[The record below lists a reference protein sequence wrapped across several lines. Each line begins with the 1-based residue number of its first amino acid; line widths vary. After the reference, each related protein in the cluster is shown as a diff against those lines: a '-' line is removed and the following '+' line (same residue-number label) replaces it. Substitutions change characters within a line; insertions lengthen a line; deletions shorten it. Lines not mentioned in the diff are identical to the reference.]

1 MTDVLKIKTD
11 VNVVFKKID
20 KLVKTKISNISSK
33 TAKGDVPTNLW
44 LGRNPR
50 QMRSLIS
57 WKMVL
62 KNNLSLKHLESFE
75 NGVCVEF
82 VNEDFLQSQ
91 IPSENKELFEELKS
105 RVGSDEDISSI
116 ICFRTDDKDPGA
128 NSARTAYD
136 NFMNSSNKI
145 KLEPIKRID
154 LDLYKERYKIHLG
167 KEFTHK
173 SNDRDA
179 IGNWAWEGNSFVD
192 IKGGKQGKIQTVENK
207 EKLFNPAI
215 EFATKKC
222 IEDIHIVLVFFFL
235 HAEGLDEYATCEE
248 IENLKLRCSN
258 YLKTRDYDDGN
269 LYTYCTDHKCLRIKA
284 GTLMDPIDVK
294 EIKAIDFS
302 HQRTESD
309 EFIIDLAHNES
320 QSKKIFKYD
329 KVNNFLVSA
338 ARPTNLFWA
347 KKASNMIQ
355 QNDTLDEFILKERNR
370 VERRNEIDYTLK
382 WFLQRERDR
391 VKRRK

>member
-1 MTDVLKIKTD
+1 M
-11 VNVVFKKID
+11 
-20 KLVKTKISNISSK
+20 
-33 TAKGDVPTNLW
+33 
-44 LGRNPR
+44 
-50 QMRSLIS
+50 
-57 WKMVL
+57 
-62 KNNLSLKHLESFE
+62 
-75 NGVCVEF
+75 
-82 VNEDFLQSQ
+82 
-91 IPSENKELFEELKS
+91 
-105 RVGSDEDISSI
+105 
-116 ICFRTDDKDPGA
+116 
-128 NSARTAYD
+128 
-136 NFMNSSNKI
+136 
-145 KLEPIKRID
+145 
-154 LDLYKERYKIHLG
+154 
-167 KEFTHK
+167 
-173 SNDRDA
+173 
-179 IGNWAWEGNSFVD
+179 
-192 IKGGKQGKIQTVENK
+192 
-207 EKLFNPAI
+207 
-215 EFATKKC
+215 
-222 IEDIHIVLVFFFL
+222 LVFFFL
-235 HAEGLDEYATCEE
+235 HAEGLDEYSTCEE